1 VSHAAPP
8 LPETTSRRGL
18 VVGLVVGL
26 PVVAYGLRGMLVD
39 ADDTHPVD
47 LARWIV
53 GSALVTDLL
62 VIPAVV
68 AVGWLLRRLTPAG
81 AWPAVRGALV
91 TTGVLCLVAWPFLR
105 RYGRD
110 PTNPSLLP
118 RDYGAGLARAV
129 VVVWLVAAAWL
140 LVTAWQRRRRAL

>member
-1 VSHAAPP
+1 VSRPAPP

-26 PVVAYGLRGMLVD
+26 PIVAYGLRGMLVD

-53 GSALVTDLL
+53 GSALVTDVL
-62 VIPAVV
+62 VIPAAA
-68 AVGWLLRRLTPAG
+68 AVGWLLRRLMPAA
-81 AWPAVRGALV
+81 AWPAVRGGLV
-91 TTGVLCLVAWPFLR
+91 TAGLLCLVAWPFVR

-118 RDYGAGLARAV
+118 RDYGAGLLRAV
-129 VVVWLVAAAWL
+129 VVVWLVTGLIAAAR
-140 LVTAWQRRRRAL
+140 VVVSRRHLR